1 MYGKRDIRVAVS
13 KTNAMRILDA
23 SKIPYQIHMYENKD
37 GKIDGVSVA
46 AKIGKDIKMVYKTLV
61 LKDSG
66 NEIFVFVIPVEA
78 ELDLKKAA
86 KVVQAKKV
94 EMIPVK
100 EIQKF
105 TGYIRGGCSP
115 IGMKK
120 KYRTLIDQTATKL
133 EHIIVSGGKIGLQ
146 VELGVSDLL
155 VVTEA
160 KLADVIHQ

>member
-1 MYGKRDIRVAVS
+1 MAQI

-23 SKIPYQIHMYENKD
+23 KKISYKILSYDNKD

-46 AKIGKDIKMVYKTLV
+46 EKINKNPKEVYKTLV
-61 LKDSG
+61 TQGSSKNLY
-66 NEIFVFVIPVEA
+66 IFIIPVEA

-86 KVVQAKKV
+86 KAASEKKI

-100 EIQKF
+100 DIQKW

-120 KYRTLIDQTATKL
+120 EYKTFLDSSSLVL
-133 EHIIVSGGKIGLQ
+133 ESMVVSGGKIGVQIVIEPTQLLQ
-146 VELGVSDLL
+146 LINAQFDDI
-155 VVTEA
+155 T
-160 KLADVIHQ
+160 K